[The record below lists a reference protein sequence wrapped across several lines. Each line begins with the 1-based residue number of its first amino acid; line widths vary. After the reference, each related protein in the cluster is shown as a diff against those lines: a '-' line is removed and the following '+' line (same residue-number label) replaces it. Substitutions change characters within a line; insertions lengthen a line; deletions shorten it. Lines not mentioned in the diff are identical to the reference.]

1 MNFTLPWMPASRL
14 RTALLAAALATLSFA
29 SAAAPGA
36 HGPDGEHL
44 DNKKATTG
52 GSGAPR
58 IEAKSEQFELVA
70 ELRAAELTILVDRY
84 ETNEPVLGA
93 KLDVESGPLKAVAAF
108 RPESGDYVV
117 ADAALLKALR
127 APGEHPL
134 VFTLVAGKESDLL
147 DTTLA
152 IAGGVGGAGNGTAHA
167 HAGAASHSHA
177 VISPRRGALVG
188 AGLAVLLAI
197 CAFLWWRG
205 RGRKKEISL

>member
-1 MNFTLPWMPASRL
+1 MKHPAL
-14 RTALLAAALATLSFA
+14 HLALGASLALGSALAC
-29 SAAAPGA
+29 AAPGA

-44 DNKKATTG
+44 DDKKAALT

-70 ELRAAELTILVDRY
+70 ELRASELAILVDRY

-108 RPESGDYVV
+108 RAESGDYVV

-152 IAGGVGGAGNGTAHA
+152 ISGGAGGAGNGTGHA
-167 HAGAASHSHA
+167 HAGAAPHSHA
-177 VISPRRGALVG
+177 VISPRRAAWIGAGLGALV
-188 AGLAVLLAI
+188 LI
-197 CAFLWWRG
+197 CAFAWWRG
-205 RGRKKEISL
+205 RGKKKEISL